1 MAKRSLSLIQK
12 THSLSVIAALA
23 ILIVAPSAFSQDEP
37 DARPVKRAEER
48 SGSTLR
54 GENGPERRPP
64 DARRDGRPDSEKVKR
79 NRQMWE
85 NMSEEERE
93 LLRRKAREMKHHAE
107 RRVEQILER
116 RGIQLTPEQ
125 RERFFQRYVEERRE
139 IERVLRERMQQEREG
154 MEEAA
159 IQKIQAEILEQ
170 PSN

>member
-1 MAKRSLSLIQK
+1 MALVL
-12 THSLSVIAALA
+12 
-23 ILIVAPSAFSQDEP
+23 VAPSAFSQEEP
-37 DARPVKRAEER
+37 ARPVKRAEER

-54 GENGPERRPP
+54 GENAPERRPP
-64 DARRDGRPDSEKVKR
+64 DARRDGRPDLEKVKR

-116 RGIQLTPEQ
+116 RGIQLTPGQ

-139 IERVLRERMQQEREG
+139 IERVLRERMQQERER